1 MVSQTLLLD
10 CVSWSGYGLQL
21 SIKRCVHSH
30 VGQHGVVRGDF
41 GEVVLQDGEG
51 AGEGHMAAATEQ
63 GHARET

>member
-1 MVSQTLLLD
+1 MARLGSPSPTHGVRF
-10 CVSWSGYGLQL
+10 G
-21 SIKRCVHSH
+21 HSH

-63 GHARET
+63 GHARETQDRSHQ